1 MNNKIVFV
9 YSLSESDLEDV
20 MQMQVDFRETEGI
33 IKNLQK
39 FDTAQKYKVFKDI
52 LNELEIEFDRV
63 KNYLTERVQ
72 KLLPELRGSANNTA
86 KKAQLKD
93 LIKDYDAS
101 CFKAAFIKP
110 FLGVRRR
117 EMEIIQV
124 PDGQILSLFGRL
136 ST

>member
-39 FDTAQKYKVFKDI
+39 FDTAQKYKVFKDM
-52 LNELEIEFDRV
+52 LNELKVEFDRV
-63 KNYLTERVQ
+63 KNNLTERVQ
-72 KLLPELRGSANNTA
+72 KLLPELRGGSADTTKA
-86 KKAQLKD
+86 KKAELKD
-93 LIKDYDAS
+93 VIKDYDAS
-101 CFKAAFIKP
+101 CFKAEFIKP

-124 PDGQILSLFGRL
+124 FL
-136 ST
+136 